1 MNERSIC
8 TLALPKGRLLE
19 PSVDVLRAIGIPS
32 GAMEEIGRRLCV
44 SDHENGFRY
53 LLVRPSDVV
62 TYVSEGVADLGIVGK
77 DTLLEDAGSVYELYD
92 LGFGRCHL
100 AVAAEK
106 ELADRYRDD
115 PGSLYRSMGST
126 LRIAT
131 KYPKTTEHHFRQ
143 YRTPTHIIA
152 LRGSVEL
159 APLVG
164 LADVIVD
171 LVSSGRTLKANQLSE
186 VEFLADITARLIAN
200 PVSLK
205 VHRRIGTLLEP
216 LRRMAEAGKDEP
228 GC

>member
-1 MNERSIC
+1 MMNEEYV
-8 TLALPKGRLLE
+8 TLALPKGRLLA
-19 PSVDVLRAIGIPS
+19 PSLCVLRSLGIPS
-32 GAMEEIGRRLCV
+32 DALDEIDRRLCV
-44 SDHENGFRY
+44 FDRDSGFRY

-62 TYVSEGVADLGIVGK
+62 TYVSEGAADLGIVGK
-77 DTLLEDAGSVYELYD
+77 DTLLETPGSVYELYD

-106 ELADRYRDD
+106 EMAKQHCDN
-115 PGSLYRSMGST
+115 PGNLYRSRGLP

-131 KYPKTTEHHFRQ
+131 KYPRTTEKHFRT
-143 YRTPTHIIA
+143 YGLDTHIIA
-152 LRGSVEL
+152 LRGSIEL

-171 LVSSGRTLKANQLSE
+171 LVSSGRTLKANQLAE
-186 VEFLADITARLIAN
+186 VEFLADVTARLIAN

-205 VHRRIGTLLEP
+205 VHRRMGTLLEP
-216 LRRMAEAGKDEP
+216 LRRTAEAGKDEP